1 MLHHTHVEGIARI
14 RLIWL
19 PSATTN
25 RTKKASE
32 RTNQPTQIL
41 HTIYIYEIL
50 MTRIFGHR
58 WGLVAT
64 PDPMSSLL
72 FSPNQLTE
80 WMNEFSFRTSDD
92 DSQFACILFILL
104 RMYDWAHP
112 LLFVHTHMRDERD
125 GHHNECYVLLGGE
138 KNKGLRLWILKP
150 KKVERL
156 ILAPTT
162 VSRWHPFGCHPLPAP
177 RSPSVVRQRLSA
189 GAKAFFCCL
198 NLYSYSASSLQTK
211 WERPAKYGCMIFF
224 GCPVSDNTR

>member
-1 MLHHTHVEGIARI
+1 MNSRFVLLTMIRNSLVFFSFYYECMIGHTHYYLYTHTWEMSEMVIITNGMCCWVER
-14 RLIWL
+14 
-19 PSATTN
+19 
-25 RTKKASE
+25 K
-32 RTNQPTQIL
+32 
-41 HTIYIYEIL
+41 
-50 MTRIFGHR
+50 
-58 WGLVAT
+58 
-64 PDPMSSLL
+64 
-72 FSPNQLTE
+72 
-80 WMNEFSFRTSDD
+80 
-92 DSQFACILFILL
+92 
-104 RMYDWAHP
+104 
-112 LLFVHTHMRDERD
+112 
-125 GHHNECYVLLGGE
+125 